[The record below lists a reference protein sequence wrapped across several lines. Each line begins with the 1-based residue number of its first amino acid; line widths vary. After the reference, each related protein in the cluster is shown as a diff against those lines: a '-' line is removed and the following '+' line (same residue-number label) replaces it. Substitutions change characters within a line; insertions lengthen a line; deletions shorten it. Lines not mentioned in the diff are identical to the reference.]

1 QWLDN
6 DDTAKTVLL
15 SIEKQSEHPLA
26 DAVVK
31 YFSQETAV
39 ELSNFE
45 SITGKGVQADYNN
58 QTYYAGNKKLMSENN
73 ISIKEELQRYAD
85 LWGKDSKTVIWFS
98 DSTQALAVVAIAD
111 QIKATSVQA
120 IKGLQDMGIEL
131 YML

>member
-1 QWLDN
+1 INAIIIDKTGTITEGKPKVTDIQWLDN

-58 QTYYAGNKKLMSENN
+58 QTYYVGHKQLTSEQ
-73 ISIKEELQRYAD
+73 L
-85 LWGKDSKTVIWFS
+85 
-98 DSTQALAVVAIAD
+98 
-111 QIKATSVQA
+111 
-120 IKGLQDMGIEL
+120 IEIIET
-131 YML
+131 